1 MAESARESRGSEAG
15 IGAASP
21 LTPADIRNA
30 AFGTTR
36 LRTGYDM
43 DEVDAFL
50 DMVEERL
57 AILLTELQR
66 AQESEAQYR
75 AQYEQLRA
83 RVGSA
88 APTTIVRSESPQGSQ
103 VTQGQAQ
110 AQAQALAQALL
121 IRQALIA
128 QLREHI
134 GQVESQIRSVQA
146 SVESAAGP
154 LVVATVNAD
163 EEPES
168 SGGQD
173 ASADQAERD
182 EVVDRAPRST
192 GPVAAAPAVTTYA
205 TRGSAPRARGPV
217 PADATQEIPAAPR
230 SPAPTPVDPQ
240 S

>member
-1 MAESARESRGSEAG
+1 MAESARESRGSETGSGVA
-15 IGAASP
+15 P
-21 LTPADIRNA
+21 VLTPADIRNA

-57 AILLTELQR
+57 AVLLAELQR
-66 AQESEAQYR
+66 AQEGEAQYR

-88 APTTIVRSESPQGSQ
+88 APTTIVRSESPQGP
-103 VTQGQAQ
+103 QGPQSPES
-110 AQAQALAQALL
+110 QAQALAQALL

-146 SVESAAGP
+146 SVDSAVGP
-154 LVVATVNAD
+154 AVVATVNPG
-163 EEPES
+163 EGTETFGPQES
-168 SGGQD
+168 SSDDVQ
-173 ASADQAERD
+173 RD
-182 EVVDRAPRST
+182 EVADRASRST
-192 GPVAAAPAVTTYA
+192 GPIAAAAAGTTYA
-205 TRGSAPRARGPV
+205 TRSSAPRAKGPV

-230 SPAPTPVDPQ
+230 SLGPTSVDPE